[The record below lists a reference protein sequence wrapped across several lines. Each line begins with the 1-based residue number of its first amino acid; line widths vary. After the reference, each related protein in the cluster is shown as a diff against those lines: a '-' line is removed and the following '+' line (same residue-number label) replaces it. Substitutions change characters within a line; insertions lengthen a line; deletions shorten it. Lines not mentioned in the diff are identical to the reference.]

1 VAAIQPSVST
11 AEEPLDRGLADV
23 SELTPAMIGALLAVA
38 VAVAIVFLYVLWEF
52 WPTGAVLKSQKA
64 TPVHF
69 LGIHRHVTVDV
80 RLFVIVALAG
90 ALGGLLH
97 STRSFAWYVGHGG
110 LRWRWLPYYITTLV
124 TGAGLSTIVYV
135 VVRGGLFSSASAT
148 GDSNPFGFVAVGAIV
163 GLFTEQALEMLRR
176 VANDFF
182 AAAPQGAD
190 PAPTDAAGLRS
201 DVTTPIPDPTAR
213 GQAQR

>member
-1 VAAIQPSVST
+1 MAAVQPSAT
-11 AEEPLDRGLADV
+11 AAEQRRARARAAGSAP
-23 SELTPAMIGALLAVA
+23 TPPMIGALLAVEL
-38 VAVAIVFLYVLWEF
+38 VVAILLLYALWEF
-52 WPTGAVLKSQKA
+52 WPTGAVLKSQEA

-69 LGIHRHVTVDV
+69 LGIHRHITADV
-80 RLFVIVALAG
+80 RMFVVVALAG

-97 STRSFAWYVGHGG
+97 SIRSFAWYVGHGE

-135 VVRGGLFSSASAT
+135 VVRGGLFSSATAT

-190 PAPTDAAGLRS
+190 PAPANVSDLSAATADETAS
-201 DVTTPIPDPTAR
+201 PAR
-213 GQAQR
+213 GAKP